1 MMGDIFD
8 LDNFPLFGLVQV
20 SRRISDTKELLNS
33 NDSDTAIELP
43 VAMTQT
49 TTQTRNSSEDL
60 LLAICWGRDF
70 STLDSDHLKAIRPV

>member
-60 LLAICWGRDF
+60 LLAIC
-70 STLDSDHLKAIRPV
+70 